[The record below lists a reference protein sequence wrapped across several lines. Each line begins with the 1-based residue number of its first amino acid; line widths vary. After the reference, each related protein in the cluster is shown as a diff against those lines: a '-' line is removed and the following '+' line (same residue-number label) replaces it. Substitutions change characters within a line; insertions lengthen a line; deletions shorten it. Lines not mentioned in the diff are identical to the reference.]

1 MKTIKIY
8 SLIILAMV
16 FSSHTKSPVAFIK
29 NTENTIVYYFHN
41 TRRCP
46 TCNAIE
52 KVTKNTLENLFSNE
66 LQNGTIVFETYNA
79 EEKMNKSLC
88 QELGVTGSALIVLK
102 GDKMTDLTSKGFMYA
117 LKQPKKLEEA
127 LIRALKE

>member
-1 MKTIKIY
+1 MKTLKIY
-8 SLIILAMV
+8 IFFILAIF
-16 FSSHTKSPVAFIK
+16 FSGQTKPVEAVTSK
-29 NTENTIVYYFHN
+29 TEKTKVYYFHN

-66 LQNGTIVFETYNA
+66 LKNGTIVFETYNA
-79 EEKMNKSLC
+79 EEKVNKSLC
-88 QELGVTGSALIVLK
+88 KKLGVTGSALIVLK
-102 GDKMTDLTSKGFMYA
+102 GEKKIDLSSKGFMYA

-127 LIRALKE
+127 LTTALKE